1 MAVGRHGEVMEDM
14 AFHFRNSLWLCIV
27 RIFPHESKSQIIP
40 YDGCSYMAANM
51 DRNWIECDRIW
62 FEYGSDIDR
71 EGKRAGH
78 PYRRLTSPR
87 IIGWKLGRIVRM
99 CSQSYVTPTLRFRR
113 DPRRYAIPLR
123 RGTAIAKR
131 QLVGRSLEPVVRI
144 LMSFRL
150 LDECHGTGVSAS
162 GDKCDVIASF
172 K

>member
-1 MAVGRHGEVMEDM
+1 MIGKGTGQGIHIFIWRH
-14 AFHFRNSLWLCIV
+14 ARLL
-27 RIFPHESKSQIIP
+27 
-40 YDGCSYMAANM
+40 AAN
-51 DRNWIECDRIW
+51 RVELDRIC
-62 FEYGSDIDR
+62 F
-71 EGKRAGH
+71 
-78 PYRRLTSPR
+78 
-87 IIGWKLGRIVRM
+87 
-99 CSQSYVTPTLRFRR
+99 QSYVLPTLRFRR
-113 DPRRYAIPLR
+113 DPRLYAIPLR